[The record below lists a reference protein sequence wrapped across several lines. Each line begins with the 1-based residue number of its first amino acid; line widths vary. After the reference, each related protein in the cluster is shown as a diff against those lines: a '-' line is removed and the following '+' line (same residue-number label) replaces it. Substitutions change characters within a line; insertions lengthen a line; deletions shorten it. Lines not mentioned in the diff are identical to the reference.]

1 MKLHEYKKE
10 TWMNSSV
17 TRVKRFSMT
26 QNPGA
31 RKGKIGKLEFIKI
44 LSKTFARQKTPTN
57 PQSQKKYK
65 TWRKY
70 GLYII
75 DKRLIYLM

>member
-1 MKLHEYKKE
+1 MMKLYEYKKE

-17 TRVKRFSMT
+17 TWVKRRFSVT

-44 LSKTFARQKTPTN
+44 LSKTFARQKTPPT
-57 PQSQKKYK
+57 PTHKAKKIQNLEK
-65 TWRKY
+65 IW
-70 GLYII
+70 II
-75 DKRLIYLM
+75 YHR